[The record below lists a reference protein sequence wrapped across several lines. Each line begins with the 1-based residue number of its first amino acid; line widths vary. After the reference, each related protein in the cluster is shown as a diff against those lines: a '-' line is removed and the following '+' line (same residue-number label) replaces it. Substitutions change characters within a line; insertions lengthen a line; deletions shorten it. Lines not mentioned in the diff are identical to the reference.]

1 MEKCGDTI
9 DFYIT
14 VMNDMEA
21 KTEIARVLLSDI
33 VGKDKKYHFLG
44 SYLTFPKENGE
55 KLKEH
60 YVGQNNADL
69 FDNVKNQMKDDFQ
82 KMSPQVKYVCFLAGS
97 IVSYNDVNHHVG
109 FIYDKELGILRVM
122 DSGMRCWDSNFAK
135 TVMKLVREVFLIN
148 VEVQTYSQKMGCFKK
163 KKNPQD
169 ITLGGFL
176 GEFKTY
182 FSSDITR
189 ENRERFCQ
197 SWSMLLMLTDIERL
211 KNDRFYNISDP
222 YMEYWDKNSSS
233 LEYCIRRFILW
244 VVSKFKKE
252 VFEKF
257 RGYNNTF
264 LKRLEA
270 CFRQYIPNIQTP
282 TDQDTICEGISI

>member
-1 MEKCGDTI
+1 
-9 DFYIT
+9 
-14 VMNDMEA
+14 
-21 KTEIARVLLSDI
+21 
-33 VGKDKKYHFLG
+33 
-44 SYLTFPKENGE
+44 
-55 KLKEH
+55 
-60 YVGQNNADL
+60 
-69 FDNVKNQMKDDFQ
+69 
-82 KMSPQVKYVCFLAGS
+82 
-97 IVSYNDVNHHVG
+97 
-109 FIYDKELGILRVM
+109 
-122 DSGMRCWDSNFAK
+122 MRCWDSNFAK